1 MNGFTEMILKQ
12 VVESVGI
19 IIIPILIQ
27 KLLDNAKQIAEAS
40 PTELDDLVVKL
51 IIEGLRDYKP
61 TDER

>member
-1 MNGFTEMILKQ
+1 MNVFTEMILIQ